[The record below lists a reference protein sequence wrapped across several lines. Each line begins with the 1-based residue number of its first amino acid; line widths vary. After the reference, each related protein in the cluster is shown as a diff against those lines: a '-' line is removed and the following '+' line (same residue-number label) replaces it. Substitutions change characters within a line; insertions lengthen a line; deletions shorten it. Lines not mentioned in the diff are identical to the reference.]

1 MPSSPGYK
9 RNYKQEA
16 ATESPKRKHD
26 RAERN
31 AARRQLEKEGKVHK
45 GDGKQV
51 DHKTPLSKGGSNS
64 RGNLRVRSQHANE
77 SYDRTSSGA
86 MKYKDQRKTN
96 KK

>member
-1 MPSSPGYK
+1 MPSSPNYK
-9 RNYKQEA
+9 RNYKQEDA
-16 ATESPKRKHD
+16 NDSPKRKQQ

-51 DHKTPLSKGGSNS
+51 DHKQPLSKGGSNK
-64 RGNLRVRSQHANE
+64 RGNLRVRSTHANE
-77 SYDRTSSGA
+77 SYDRTKTGA
-86 MKYKDQRKTN
+86 MKFADQRKT

>member
-1 MPSSPGYK
+1 MPSSKNYK
-9 RNYKQEA
+9 RDYKQEA
-16 ATESPKRKHD
+16 RTESPERKKQ

-51 DHKTPLSKGGSNS
+51 DHKKPLSKGGSNS
-64 RGNLRVRSQHANE
+64 RSNLRVRSQKSNS

-86 MKYKDQRKTN
+86 MKYSDQRKTR
-96 KK
+96 K